1 VGAFEYVAI
10 DRSGKE
16 SKGLLEGDTP
26 KHVRQLLRERQLL
39 PVQVTEVAR
48 RESRKSA
55 SFSLRRGISASE
67 LALLTRQLATL
78 TQSGLPLEEALLAVS
93 QQNENPR
100 VKSIL
105 LGVRSRVMEGHT
117 LADGLGDFP
126 HAFPELYRATVSAGE
141 QSGHLD
147 AVLERLAEFTES
159 RQVLQQQVRNAMI
172 YPVALVVTAIAIISF
187 MLAYV
192 VPKVVYVF
200 ETYDQELPLLTRIMI
215 GTSDFLREN
224 WLWLIVG
231 VVAVIVGMR
240 RLLKREG
247 PRRRYHHLL
256 LRTPIVAKLTRGIN
270 TARFTQTLSILAG
283 SGVPILES
291 LRIAAQVVSNVPM
304 REAVEEASLR
314 IREGAMIS
322 KSLAASGLFPPMTV
336 HLIASGEGSGDLE
349 GMLERAAISQER
361 EIDGLIGTLLAL
373 FEPVLIVIMGSVVLV
388 IVLSILL
395 PIFELNSSAVTI
407 RWRTSTN
414 RSLESFIKANAS

>member
-1 VGAFEYVAI
+1 MGAFEFVAI
-10 DRSGKE
+10 DKAGKE
-16 SKGLLEGDTP
+16 SRGLLEGDTP
-26 KHVRQLLRERQLL
+26 KHVRQLLRERALL
-39 PVQVTEVAR
+39 PVKVTEVAR
-48 RESRKSA
+48 KESKKSK

-117 LADGLGDFP
+117 LADGFGDFP
-126 HAFPELYRATVSAGE
+126 NAFPELYRATVSAGE

-159 RQVLQQQVRNAMI
+159 RQILQQQVRNAMI
-172 YPVALVVTAIAIISF
+172 YPIALVVTAIGIISF

-200 ETYDQELPLLTRIMI
+200 ESYNQQLPLLTRIMI
-215 GTSDFLREN
+215 GSSDFLRDH
-224 WLWLIVG
+224 WLMLIIGIG
-231 VVAVIVGMR
+231 VLIFGLR
-240 RLLKREG
+240 KLLEREG
-247 PRRRYHHLL
+247 PKRRYHHLL
-256 LRTPIVAKLTRGIN
+256 LKLPVVSRLTRGIN

-291 LRIAAQVVSNVPM
+291 LRIAAQVVANVPM

-322 KSLAASGLFPPMTV
+322 KSLAASRLFPPMTT
-336 HLIASGEGSGDLE
+336 HLISSGEAGGRLE
-349 GMLERAAISQER
+349 EMLGRAAANQER
-361 EIDGLIGTLLAL
+361 EVDSLIATLLG
-373 FEPVLIVIMGSVVLV
+373 IMQPLLV
-388 IVLSILL
+388 IVMAAVVLLIVLAILL
-395 PIFELNSSAVTI
+395 PIFEINNLI
-407 RWRTSTN
+407 G
-414 RSLESFIKANAS
+414 